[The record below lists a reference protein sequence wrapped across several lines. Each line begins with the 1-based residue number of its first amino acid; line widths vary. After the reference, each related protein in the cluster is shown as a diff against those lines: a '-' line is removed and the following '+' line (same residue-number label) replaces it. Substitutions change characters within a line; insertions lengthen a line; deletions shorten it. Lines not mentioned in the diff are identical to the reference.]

1 MEKHDIPSRRV
12 GTLTMG
18 VVLVASGCAMLLGM
32 FFPNLDLAFLLQLS
46 PVILISLGVE
56 TLLASRRG
64 GKFKYD
70 WVGMILCC
78 LLVCTALCFYA
89 VAYAM
94 VWCPE
99 EFRNWWCW
107 YL

>member
-32 FFPNLDLAFLLQLS
+32 FFPKLDLTFLLQLS
-46 PVILISLGVE
+46 PVILISLGLE
-56 TLLASRRG
+56 TLFAARG
-64 GKFKYD
+64 GGKVKYD

-78 LLVCTALCFYA
+78 LLVCTAVCLYA
-89 VAYAM
+89 AAYTM
-94 VWCPE
+94 VWHPE
-99 EFRNWWCW
+99 YIW
-107 YL
+107 YR

>member
-1 MEKHDIPSRRV
+1 MEMNDRPARRV

-18 VVLVASGCAMLLGM
+18 LTLVTAGVCMLLSM
-32 FFPNLDLAFLLQLS
+32 LFPALEMELVLQVS

-64 GKFKYD
+64 RKFKYD